1 MITLKVKSQKS
12 NLHIQSVY
20 IVEPKLAWNKCSSRF
35 CILNINSG
43 FRLSVSEVWCVPS
56 RSALE
61 TQGFCGHTKSVRST
75 FARLALLW
83 LPPDLL
89 IETQL
94 ERLVLR
100 CSGGHPVYT
109 AEINMHKD
117 IIPKTFWSPLKKLQK
132 VVNRQW
138 PLKKME
144 SLAKLGLKHKSNK
157 ANAPLLLW
165 MIN

>member
-1 MITLKVKSQKS
+1 MLHEMWSKSSVNLEMKMNNHIWLTLADNPEGEIPKVQF
-12 NLHIQSVY
+12 
-20 IVEPKLAWNKCSSRF
+20 AWNKCSSRF

-43 FRLSVSEVWCVPS
+43 FRLSLSEVWCVP

-138 PLKKME
+138 PL
-144 SLAKLGLKHKSNK
+144 
-157 ANAPLLLW
+157 
-165 MIN
+165 